1 MDTPRK
7 KGLGIQNLYA
17 QHGDHKQLF
26 QAELGHIKLENLT
39 PLKIDEHY
47 LWLQSDD
54 GPALSGNT
62 VRKHHNILHKALKQ
76 AQKWDLINTNPADNV
91 DLPPLTKYE
100 APVLGS
106 KNAIIEFI
114 DIFKGTILYLA
125 TLIALTTSLRRG
137 EICALRWQDVD
148 WETMRFTV
156 RNTLQRV
163 KGEGLKL
170 KPKPKNDKIR
180 EVALP
185 PTLVDLLRH
194 EYATRYEGTE
204 NDYHGDDYVCAW
216 PDGRPIAP
224 DYMGSAH
231 ETEKIAR

>member
-1 MDTPRK
+1 MSRD
-7 KGLGIQNLYA
+7 
-17 QHGDHKQLF
+17 
-26 QAELGHIKLENLT
+26 
-39 PLKIDEHY
+39 
-47 LWLQSDD
+47 S
-54 GPALSGNT
+54 
-62 VRKHHNILHKALKQ
+62 
-76 AQKWDLINTNPADNV
+76 KWDLINTNPADNI

-125 TLIALTTSLRRG
+125 TLIALTTPLRRG

-185 PTLVDLLRH
+185 PTLVNLLKH

-216 PDGRPIAP
+216 PDGRPIALDYITHEYEKKNLPITFHGCRHSHDTLLFRLHVDTKLVANRAGRDEDLTRRTYEHVIP
-224 DYMGSAH
+224 DMQDEVAMLIDRTLFGD
-231 ETEKIAR
+231 ENGEKK